1 MPELPEVEVTRMG
14 IAPHVEGRTIERMVV
29 RQPQLRWRIEPALI
43 KHLKNAQIM
52 QTARRGKYLALFCAC
67 ADGVRGVLLIH
78 LGMSG
83 SLRVVQNNIAPQ
95 KHDHVDWVFA
105 THTLRYHDPR
115 RFGAVLWHDLADG
128 DWQAHPR
135 LRGLGIEPFDARFD
149 GAYIYQVT
157 RSIKQAIKVSLLSG
171 KWVVG
176 VGNIYASEVLFLCG
190 IHPEKP
196 ACALTRAEC
205 RKLAQH
211 IPALLK
217 SAIERGGSTL
227 KDFVNSDGNTGYFQM
242 NFNVYDRSGEPCV
255 RCKTP
260 ITRIVQAQ
268 RATYFC
274 AQCQK

>member
-1 MPELPEVEVTRMG
+1 MPELPEVETTRRG
-14 IAPHVEGRTIERMVV
+14 IAPHIEGQTIDHVVV
-29 RQPQLRWRIEPALI
+29 RQSKLRWPIPDDLNQHIAACKI
-43 KHLKNAQIM
+43 TAV
-52 QTARRGKYLALFCAC
+52 ARRAKYLLIHLPH
-67 ADGVRGVLLIH
+67 GVIMVH

-83 SLRVVQNNIAPQ
+83 SLRVVQNDIAPQ

-242 NFNVYDRSGEPCV
+242 NFNVYDRADQPCV

>member
-1 MPELPEVEVTRMG
+1 MPELPEVEATRMG
-14 IAPHVEGRTIERMVV
+14 IAPHIEGRTIERMVV
-29 RQPQLRWRIEPALI
+29 RQSQLRWGIDPALI

-128 DWQAHPR
+128 DWQTHLR
-135 LRGLGIEPFDARFD
+135 LRDLGMEPFDANFD
-149 GAYIYQVT
+149 GAYIYRVT

-211 IPALLK
+211 VPQLLQ

-242 NFNVYDRSGEPCV
+242 NFNVYDRSGESCV

>member
-1 MPELPEVEVTRMG
+1 M
-14 IAPHVEGRTIERMVV
+14 
-29 RQPQLRWRIEPALI
+29 
-43 KHLKNAQIM
+43 
-52 QTARRGKYLALFCAC
+52 
-67 ADGVRGVLLIH
+67 
-78 LGMSG
+78 
-83 SLRVVQNNIAPQ
+83 
-95 KHDHVDWVFA
+95 
-105 THTLRYHDPR
+105 
-115 RFGAVLWHDLADG
+115 ADG

>member
-29 RQPQLRWRIEPALI
+29 RQPQLRWRIEPVLI

-78 LGMSG
+78 LGM
-83 SLRVVQNNIAPQ
+83 
-95 KHDHVDWVFA
+95 
-105 THTLRYHDPR
+105 
-115 RFGAVLWHDLADG
+115 
-128 DWQAHPR
+128 
-135 LRGLGIEPFDARFD
+135 EPFDANFD
-149 GAYIYQVT
+149 GAYIYRVT

-211 IPALLK
+211 VPQLLQ

-242 NFNVYDRSGEPCV
+242 NFNVYDRSGESCV

-260 ITRIVQAQ
+260 IMRIVQAQ

>member
-14 IAPHVEGRTIERMVV
+14 IAPHVQGHTINLMVV

-67 ADGVRGVLLIH
+67 ANGVQGVLLIH

-83 SLRVVQNNIAPQ
+83 SLRIVGNDVAPQ

-128 DWQAHPR
+128 DWLAHPR
-135 LRGLGIEPFDARFD
+135 LRGLGIEPFDVDFD
-149 GAYIYQVT
+149 SAYIYRVT
-157 RSIKQAIKVSLLSG
+157 RNIKQAIKVSLLSG

-196 ACALTRAEC
+196 ACTLTRAQC
-205 RKLAQH
+205 QKLAEH
-211 IPALLK
+211 IPILLR

-227 KDFVNSDGNTGYFQM
+227 KDFVNSDGSTGYFQM
-242 NFNVYDRSGEPCV
+242 NFNVYDRGGAPCV

-260 ITRIVQAQ
+260 ISRIVQAQ

-274 AQCQK
+274 PKCQK

>member
-128 DWQAHPR
+128 DWQTHLR
-135 LRGLGIEPFDARFD
+135 LRDLGMEPFDANFD
-149 GAYIYQVT
+149 GAYIYRVT

-211 IPALLK
+211 VPQLLQ

-242 NFNVYDRSGEPCV
+242 NFNVYDRSGESCV

-274 AQCQK
+274 TQCQK

>member
-128 DWQAHPR
+128 DWQTHLR
-135 LRGLGIEPFDARFD
+135 LRDLGMEPFDANFD
-149 GAYIYQVT
+149 GAYIYRVT

-190 IHPEKP
+190 IHPKKP

-205 RKLAQH
+205 RKLVQH
-211 IPALLK
+211 VPQLLQ

>member
-1 MPELPEVEVTRMG
+1 MPELPEVEVTSMG
-14 IAPHVEGRTIERMVV
+14 IAPHVQGHTITRMVV

-67 ADGVRGVLLIH
+67 ANGVQGVLLIH

-83 SLRVVQNNIAPQ
+83 SLRIVGNDVAPQ

-128 DWQAHPR
+128 DWLAHPR
-135 LRGLGIEPFDARFD
+135 LRGLGIEPFDADFD
-149 GAYIYQVT
+149 SVYIYRVT
-157 RSIKQAIKVSLLSG
+157 RNIKQAIKVSLLSG

-196 ACALTRAEC
+196 ACTLTRAQC
-205 RKLAQH
+205 QKLAEH
-211 IPALLK
+211 IPILLR

-227 KDFVNSDGNTGYFQM
+227 KDFVNSDGSTGYFQM
-242 NFNVYDRSGEPCV
+242 NFNVYDRGGAPCV
-255 RCKTP
+255 RCKTL
-260 ITRIVQAQ
+260 IGRIVQAQ

-274 AQCQK
+274 PKCQK

>member
-14 IAPHVEGRTIERMVV
+14 IAPHIEGRTIERMVV
-29 RQPQLRWRIEPALI
+29 RQSQLRWGIDPALI

-128 DWQAHPR
+128 DWQTHLR
-135 LRGLGIEPFDARFD
+135 LRDLGMEPFDANFD
-149 GAYIYQVT
+149 GAYIYRVT

-211 IPALLK
+211 VPQLLQ

-242 NFNVYDRSGEPCV
+242 NINVYDRSGESCV

>member
-14 IAPHVEGRTIERMVV
+14 IAPHVEGHTIARMVV

-43 KHLKNAQIM
+43 KQLKNAQIM
-52 QTARRGKYLALFCAC
+52 QTARRGKYLALLCAC
-67 ADGVRGVLLIH
+67 ENGSHGALLIH

-83 SLRVVQNNIAPQ
+83 SLRIVENTTAPQ

-128 DWQAHPR
+128 DWQMHPR
-135 LRGLGIEPFDARFD
+135 LCDLGMEPFDVRFD
-149 GAYIYQVT
+149 AAYIYQTT
-157 RSIKQAIKVSLLSG
+157 RSIRQAIKVSLLSG

-196 ACALTRAEC
+196 ACTLTRAEC

-211 IPALLK
+211 IPALLQ
-217 SAIERGGSTL
+217 SAIEQGGSTL

-242 NFNVYDRSGEPCV
+242 NFNVYDRAGAPCV
-255 RCKTP
+255 HCKTP
-260 ITRIVQAQ
+260 ITRMVQAQ

-274 AQCQK
+274 PKCQK